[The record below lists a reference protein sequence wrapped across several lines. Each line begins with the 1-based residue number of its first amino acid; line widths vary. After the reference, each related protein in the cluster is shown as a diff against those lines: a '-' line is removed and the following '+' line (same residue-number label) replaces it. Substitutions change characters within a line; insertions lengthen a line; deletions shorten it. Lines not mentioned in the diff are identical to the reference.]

1 MDTNILHAE
10 LLSDSTHLC
19 HLLLK
24 HFLACYVY
32 NSHHSAPPLLP
43 LPLTCLPSLDPE
55 RGSWPFC
62 SESLAKLAGAW
73 GTMNLRQTL
82 LPGDSQKLGTASEDT
97 AFFWP
102 WHHQSKQRR
111 LLLGRRQLFP
121 FSKHSLP
128 TPVFSLGSQRLVEK
142 TMPS

>member
-1 MDTNILHAE
+1 MVATTLNAALFA
-10 LLSDSTHLC
+10 
-19 HLLLK
+19 LLL
-24 HFLACYVY
+24 V
-32 NSHHSAPPLLP
+32 PPLLP
-43 LPLTCLPSLDPE
+43 LPLTCLPSPDPE

-62 SESLAKLAGAW
+62 LESLVRLAGAW
-73 GTMNLRQTL
+73 GTINLRQAL

-97 AFFWP
+97 ALFFSFFFFFWP
-102 WHHQSKQRR
+102 WHHQSKQRH

>member
-1 MDTNILHAE
+1 MPPSAQTLPG
-10 LLSDSTHLC
+10 LLCVQLSSL
-19 HLLLK
+19 
-24 HFLACYVY
+24 
-32 NSHHSAPPLLP
+32 S

-97 AFFWP
+97 AFFLALAP
-102 WHHQSKQRR
+102 PVQTKAFAAGKATIVSVQQA
-111 LLLGRRQLFP
+111 LAANT
-121 FSKHSLP
+121 S
-128 TPVFSLGSQRLVEK
+128 VFSWKPTFG
-142 TMPS
+142 